1 MTWIEI
7 AVHTTH
13 EAQEAVANLLH
24 EAGAGGV
31 VIEDPLVLLREGDQA
46 FGEIY
51 ALDPAEYPKEGVV
64 VKAYLPSSP
73 HLPET
78 VKAIEAAVRG
88 LAQYGIEPGP
98 ARVTLAEVDEA
109 NWSAAWKKYYKPI
122 RVTPRLTIRPVWE
135 SYTPE
140 HPEERVIALDPG
152 MAFGTGTHPTT
163 VLCLRAL
170 EQAVRPGDT
179 VIDVGCGSGVL
190 AIAAAKLGA
199 GEVLALDLDPVA
211 VRAARQNVALNKL
224 EDHIT
229 VRENNLLDG
238 VTVAADVIVANI
250 LAEVIVR
257 LAGDAA
263 AHLKP
268 GGTFIASGIIRSKA
282 PAVREA
288 MESSGLAVVETV
300 SEDDWL
306 AVIAKK

>member
-1 MTWIEI
+1 MKWTEI

-31 VIEDPLVLLREGDQA
+31 VIEDPLVLSREGDPTY
-46 FGEIY
+46 GEIV
-51 ALDPAEYPKEGVV
+51 ALDPAAYPAEGVV
-64 VKAYLPSSP
+64 VKAYLPPSP

-88 LAQYGIEPGP
+88 LAQYGLDPGP
-98 ARVTLAEVDEA
+98 ARVTLAEVDEED
-109 NWSAAWKKYYKPI
+109 WSAAWKKYYKPI
-122 RVTPRLTIRPVWE
+122 RVTERLTIRPVWE
-135 SYTPE
+135 PYTPA
-140 HPEERVIALDPG
+140 HPDERVIVLDPG

-170 EQAVRPGDT
+170 EKAVRPGDA

-199 GEVLALDLDPVA
+199 DKVLALDLDPVA
-211 VRAARQNVALNKL
+211 VKAARQNVALNKL
-224 EDHIT
+224 GDRVT

-238 VTVAADVIVANI
+238 VTDAADVIVANI

-257 LAGDAA
+257 LAGDAV

-282 PAVREA
+282 PAVLEA
-288 MESSGLAVVETV
+288 IQSSGLSIVETV

-306 AVIAKK
+306 AVVAKK